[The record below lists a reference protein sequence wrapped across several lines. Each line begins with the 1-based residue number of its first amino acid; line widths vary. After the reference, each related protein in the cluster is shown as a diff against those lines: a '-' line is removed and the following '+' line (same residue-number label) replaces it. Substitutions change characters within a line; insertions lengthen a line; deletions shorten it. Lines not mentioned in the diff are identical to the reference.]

1 MKKLLPIFLVL
12 AVFVTGCNFAN
23 QATEKT
29 LTKTGDQVL
38 DQKFYDQAVASN
50 DITLCNQ
57 ILDATMKSECTSIAN
72 AGKLTTEAVAKGDI
86 TICAKIELARY
97 KTACEAQVQP
107 KVDAKKV
114 DEDNAKIGQQSY
126 DKQNA
131 KLCDGIKDEN
141 QKASCKYNIL
151 ANQAIAK
158 KDPSLC
164 DGIGLKDMIE
174 QCKNQLS
181 KFGIK

>member
-12 AVFVTGCNFAN
+12 SVFVTGCNFASK
-23 QATEKT
+23 TPEKP

-50 DITLCNQ
+50 DVTLCNQ
-57 ILDATMKSECTSIAN
+57 ILNATMKSECTSIAN
-72 AGKLTTEAVAKGDI
+72 AGKLTAEAVMKGDI
-86 TICAKIELARY
+86 SLCKKIDLDRY

-107 KVDAKKV
+107 LIDAKQADSERLTIEQK
-114 DEDNAKIGQQSY
+114 AY
-126 DKQNA
+126 DQQNA
-131 KLCDGIKDEN
+131 KLCDQIKDEN

-151 ANQAIAK
+151 ANQAATK

-164 DGIGLKDMIE
+164 NGIGQKDMIDR
-174 QCKNQLS
+174 CKEIS
-181 KFGIK
+181 K